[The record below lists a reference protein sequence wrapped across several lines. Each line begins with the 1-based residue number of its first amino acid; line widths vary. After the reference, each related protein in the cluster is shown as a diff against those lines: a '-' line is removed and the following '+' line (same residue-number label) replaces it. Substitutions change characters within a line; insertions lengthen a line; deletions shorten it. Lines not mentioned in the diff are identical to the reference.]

1 MFSNSLQRRIKDKIS
16 PETVAKHAAAQLFV
30 VSVFMLGWV
39 AGARAD
45 KGPVTYDRV
54 VNGWA
59 YTLEWWFVMDLLE
72 AWVVIAV
79 ITFTTAVS
87 WRVLYDRYIPA

>member
-1 MFSNSLQRRIKDKIS
+1 MFSNSLQRRIKDQIS
-16 PETVAKHAAAQLFV
+16 PETVAKHAAAQLFL

-39 AGARAD
+39 ACARAD
-45 KGPVTYDRV
+45 KGHVTYDRV

-59 YTLEWWFVMDLLE
+59 YTPEWWLVMNVLE
-72 AWVVIAV
+72 AWVVV
-79 ITFTTAVS
+79 LTITFATAVS

>member
-1 MFSNSLQRRIKDKIS
+1 MFSNSLQRRIKDRIS

-54 VNGWA
+54 VNGWG
-59 YTLEWWFVMDLLE
+59 YTVEWWFVMQLLE
-72 AWVVIAV
+72 TWVVVLTIIFA
-79 ITFTTAVS
+79 TAVS

>member
-1 MFSNSLQRRIKDKIS
+1 MFSNSLQRRIKDQIS
-16 PETVAKHAAAQLFV
+16 PETVAKHAAAQLFL

-54 VNGWA
+54 VNGWG
-59 YTLEWWFVMDLLE
+59 YTVEWWFVMQLLE

>member
-1 MFSNSLQRRIKDKIS
+1 MFSNSLHRRIKDRIS
-16 PETVAKHAAAQLFV
+16 PETVAKHAAAQLFI

-54 VNGWA
+54 VNGWP
-59 YTLEWWFVMDLLE
+59 YTLEWWFVMDVLE

-79 ITFTTAVS
+79 ITFTAAVL
-87 WRVLYDRYIPA
+87 WRLLHDRYVSS